1 MKKISKIIGILLTLV
16 IVSGIIYGIKCIPDI
31 GHHASNNKKENQ
43 EITLHVYELDYGETA
58 YLITSAE
65 YSMDCSYSNVILT
78 FYSKSIY
85 DDIGNIWFSVRD
97 KPAKVKIIKSFV
109 SKKDTIS
116 FIRIK

>member
-1 MKKISKIIGILLTLV
+1 MKKISKIIGIILTLV

-65 YSMDCSYSNVILT
+65 YYACSSYNSVILE
-78 FYSKSIY
+78 FYPFDEP
-85 DDIGNIWFSVRD
+85 DDIRTIWFSVKD
-97 KPAKVKIIKSFV
+97 KPAKVKLIKTFE
-109 SKKDTIS
+109 SKEDTTS
-116 FIRIK
+116 FIKIK